1 MKESDTVKL
10 VEEIL
15 STINSA
21 KTTQEIL
28 DNLVDRIIK
37 ITDSLTGS
45 IMLIDHEAGVLDIKA
60 SRGLKTAAVAST
72 KLKVGEGVTGFVAR
86 KGESLLVNDVRSVP
100 YYVRIRDDLKSEL
113 AVPIK
118 DKNSIIGVM
127 SVDSDRLNAYTKED
141 LGLLETIASFAAQ
154 TLIKANLIEDLKHRI
169 DDQELLIAIG
179 GILEEEIDFN
189 SMFQKIMTAMS
200 GHMRIKRG
208 MISVLDD
215 GEKLRVRTGY
225 HLSDEAI
232 ERGVYDVGEG
242 TVGKVFHTGKSI
254 AIRDVSESTDFLNKM
269 KIRRGKS
276 ETCSFFAV
284 PLKYDSPVGSMDKT
298 IGVLGIEKEYR
309 SDTDHRSTLRLLTI
323 IASLIANRL
332 YRHISAQREKE
343 KLLKQNTDL
352 REKLMGRGE
361 SVFIG
366 KSKAIVGILNT
377 ATIVADTDATVL
389 ITGETGTGKEVL
401 ARFVH
406 EKSRRAEKPFIGIN
420 CAAIPENLLESEL
433 FGYKKGA
440 FTGAVADK
448 KGKFLLAHEGTIFL
462 DEIGELPLPLQSKIL
477 RVLQE
482 RVIEP
487 VGGEESRSVDVRI
500 IAATNRDLKAYVDE
514 KKFRDD
520 LYYRLHVIHIP
531 IPSLS
536 ERTDDIPL
544 FVEHFIEKFN
554 AKYGKEIR
562 GLTPECREAFLSYR
576 WPGNVRELE
585 NVIERA
591 VILSHSDSIDISAVP
606 KSLAPHA
613 DSADADDLEKAVLA
627 AVAALPPGTVYQG
640 VTDMLDRIV
649 LTHALVA
656 SDNKQTEAAKLL
668 GLHRNTLREKLRSL
682 SGRS

>member
-1 MKESDTVKL
+1 MKESEKL
-10 VEEIL
+10 TLLEEIL
-15 STINSA
+15 STMNSA
-21 KTTQEIL
+21 VSTQDIL

-60 SRGLKTAAVAST
+60 SRGLKTAAVVST
-72 KLKVGEGVTGFVAR
+72 KLKVGEGVTGYVAR

-118 DKNSIIGVM
+118 DKNSVIGVM
-127 SVDSDRLNAYTKED
+127 SVDSNRLNAYTKED
-141 LGLLETIASFAAQ
+141 LGLLETIANFAGQ
-154 TLIKANLIEDLKHRI
+154 TLIKANLIQDLKHRI
-169 DDQELLIAIG
+169 DDQELLISIG

-200 GHMRIKRG
+200 GHMHIKRG

-242 TVGKVFHTGKSI
+242 IIGKVFHTGKSI
-254 AIRDVSESTDFLNKM
+254 AIRDVSESPDFLNKM

-276 ETCSFFAV
+276 EVCSFFGV
-284 PLKYDSPVGSMDKT
+284 PLKYDSPVGSADKT
-298 IGVLGIEKEYR
+298 IGVLGIEKEYG
-309 SDTDHRSTLRLLTI
+309 SDSDHRSTLRLLTI

-332 YRHISAQREKE
+332 YRHITAQREKE

-352 REKLMGRGE
+352 REKLLGKSGP
-361 SVFIG
+361 VFIG
-366 KSKAIVGILNT
+366 KSKAVVGILNT

-401 ARFVH
+401 ARFIH
-406 EKSRRAEKPFIGIN
+406 DKSRRAEKPFIGIN

-448 KGKFLLAHEGTIFL
+448 KGKFMLAHEGTIFL

-487 VGGEESRSVDVRI
+487 IGGEESRSVDVRI

-536 ERTDDIPL
+536 ERADDIPL
-544 FVEHFIEKFN
+544 FVEYFVEKFN
-554 AKYGKEIR
+554 AKYGKAIR
-562 GLTPECREAFLSYR
+562 GLTPECRDAFLSYR

-606 KSLAPHA
+606 GSLLPNTP
-613 DSADADDLEKAVLA
+613 ADAGDLEKAVLA
-627 AVAALPPGTVYQG
+627 AAASFPAGNVYQG
-640 VTDMLDRIV
+640 IIDMLDRIV

-682 SGRS
+682 SKI